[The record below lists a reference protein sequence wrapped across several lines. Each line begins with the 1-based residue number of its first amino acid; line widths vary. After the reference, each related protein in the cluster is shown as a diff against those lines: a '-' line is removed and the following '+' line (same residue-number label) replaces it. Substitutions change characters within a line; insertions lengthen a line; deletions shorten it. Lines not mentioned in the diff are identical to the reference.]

1 MFRARAVMATPT
13 PPTTPKDDE
22 NVGDGGAG
30 GAGKKGSG
38 EDEILAGWYRMAGVG
53 IEFVVAV
60 ALFAGI
66 GYAIDRWRGT
76 GPWGVLI
83 GLGLGFAVGLRAMI
97 RVAKRSFKQ

>member
-1 MFRARAVMATPT
+1 MAERRELDEDSPGTPDDVRPDAPRRVA
-13 PPTTPKDDE
+13 PPKQ
-22 NVGDGGAG
+22 
-30 GAGKKGSG
+30 G
-38 EDEILAGWYRMAGVG
+38 ELAGWYRMAGVG

-83 GLGLGFAVGLRAMI
+83 GLGIGFAVGLRALI
-97 RVAKRSFKQ
+97 RAANKSFKQ